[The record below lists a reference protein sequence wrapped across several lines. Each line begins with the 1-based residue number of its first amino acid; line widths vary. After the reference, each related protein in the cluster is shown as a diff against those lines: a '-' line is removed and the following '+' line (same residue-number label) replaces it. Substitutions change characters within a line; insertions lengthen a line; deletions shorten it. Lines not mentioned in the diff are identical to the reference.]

1 MRAFLTTAFPML
13 AVAIVLMVGGRQFAR
28 KTSVEILPVD
38 RQRLDEFSQGLEQ
51 ELKRLENFYQKALA
65 DLPEAAAKSDS
76 KLAIEAATI
85 DGVRSVSVFE
95 RVPDG
100 DRPERALPPL
110 RNITVPAAG
119 QSPPGVL
126 IDSALTEVEAGARA
140 FRFPATM
147 FESELPATG
156 LWASTPSFSHKAI
169 CLKGPGDE
177 LVFVVID
184 FPFLHRKVS
193 SMLWSWAEANSTP
206 LRQSGSCVELR
217 SVHLKSPLLVTSGAE
232 RGPAAS
238 RLTLRSNLGDFDI
251 LAWDSQAMRTSN
263 DPAILA
269 AAAAAASIVAG
280 LGVLL
285 FRQQRRATRL
295 AMERVSFVNQVSHEL
310 GTPLTNLNLNLDL
323 AERFLETNESEARRR
338 LGLVRE
344 ELARLSRLV
353 SNVLSFSKREQ
364 GKLQAV
370 SEPCLPS
377 EVVRSVIDGFLPS
390 LTRLGM
396 VVRENLATTPALLVA
411 PDALARIT
419 SNLISNAEKY
429 GRSGGLVEV
438 TLEHRDET
446 LRLTVSDQGPG
457 IPEPHREKIFKPFQR
472 VSDQAAEGVTGMGLG
487 LAISRDLATAMQ
499 GTLEFLPTESGAT
512 FQLTIP
518 APLAP

>member
-38 RQRLDEFSQGLEQ
+38 RQRLDEFSQGLEK
-51 ELKRLENFYQKALA
+51 ELKRLETFYQKALA
-65 DLPEAAAKSDS
+65 DLPVAAAESGTR
-76 KLAIEAATI
+76 LAREAATI

-95 RVPDG
+95 RGPDG
-100 DRPERALPPL
+100 ERPERALPPL
-110 RNITVPAAG
+110 RSITVPAAG
-119 QSPPGVL
+119 PSPPGVL
-126 IDSALTEVEAGARA
+126 IDPALKEIETGARG
-140 FRFPATM
+140 FRFPASI
-147 FESELPATG
+147 FETELPATG
-156 LWASTPSFSHKAI
+156 LWTATPSFSHKAV
-169 CLKGPGDE
+169 CLKGAGNQ

-206 LRQSGSCVELR
+206 LRESGTCVELR
-217 SVHLKSPLLVTSGAE
+217 SVHLKSPLLVTSETE

-251 LAWDSQAMRTSN
+251 LAWDSQAIRTSN

-269 AAAAAASIVAG
+269 ATSAAATIVAVLG
-280 LGVLL
+280 LLL

-323 AERFLETNESEARRR
+323 AERFLETNEAETRRR

-370 SEPCLPS
+370 PEPCLPS
-377 EVVRSVIDGFLPS
+377 EILRSVIDGFLPS

-396 VVRENLATTPALLVA
+396 EVRENLATTPALLVA
-411 PDALARIT
+411 PDALARIA

-429 GRSGGLVEV
+429 GRSGGVVTV
-438 TLEHRDET
+438 TLEHRDGT
-446 LRLTVSDQGPG
+446 LRLTVSDRGPG
-457 IPEPHREKIFKPFQR
+457 IPEPLREKIFEPFHR

-487 LAISRDLATAMQ
+487 LAIARDLATAMQ
-499 GTLEFLPTESGAT
+499 GTLELLPSEKGAT
-512 FQLTIP
+512 FQLSIP
-518 APLAP
+518 APFAP